1 MRMRCK
7 NLIVGTLFLAV
18 LTACGDP
25 EPVSTGTRT
34 PGLNRST
41 GNQQPATTPT
51 TSGDV
56 TKGQAA
62 LTASCTAVCH
72 GPGKSAQVL
81 DKADVGSIAGAATKS
96 YHSTVKTVF
105 ETDGDNIRAYLQTL

>member
-1 MRMRCK
+1 MRCK

-41 GNQQPATTPT
+41 GNQQPVTTTTTP
-51 TSGDV
+51 GDA
-56 TKGQAA
+56 TKGQTA
-62 LTASCTAVCH
+62 LTSSCNTCH
-72 GPGKSAQVL
+72 GKSAHAL
-81 DKADVGSIAGAATKS
+81 NKSDAALILSAAGKS
-96 YHSTVKTVF
+96 YHSSAKAVF
-105 ETDGDNIRAYLQTL
+105 DSDANNIKAYLETL